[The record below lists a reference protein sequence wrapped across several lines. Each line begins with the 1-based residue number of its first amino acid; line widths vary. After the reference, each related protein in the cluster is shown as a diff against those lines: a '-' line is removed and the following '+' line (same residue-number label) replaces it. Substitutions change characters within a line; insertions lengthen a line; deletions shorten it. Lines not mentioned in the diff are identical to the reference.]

1 MACWLSLCRVLAA
14 VILLASST
22 GANWQRRAGT
32 ASLEY
37 TYSVNC
43 YGANSSFAI
52 PECNCLGGTPDP
64 RLSGRDKIRI
74 VVGSWFAAAMDAF
87 LLKVAIEEVLGFPV
101 ELVPD
106 GINTNPSKLTGPK
119 SVYDALATGS
129 VHIYPEVRAC
139 EPASLQ
145 ACKPNLRCARAK
157 WSPDQHFRVLQVWLS
172 EERDLYQTYVRE
184 KGTVRTPVGMRSK
197 LAIRRRLCR
206 FLCRS
211 SP

>member
-1 MACWLSLCRVLAA
+1 MRISRGSGLAVAVVVLFVVA
-14 VILLASST
+14 ST
-22 GANWQRRAGT
+22 GEATDSSKRRSGRRAAIAERRSADNDAPT
-32 ASLEY
+32 ERDIQ
-37 TYSVNC
+37 YSVNC

-106 GINTNPSKLTGPK
+106 GLGLDTGELTGPK
-119 SVYDALATGS
+119 SVYSALAKGS

-139 EPASLQ
+139 EPACLR
-145 ACKPNLRCARAK
+145 ACNPTSNARPT
-157 WSPDQHFRVLQVWLS
+157 WES
-172 EERDLYQTYVRE
+172 
-184 KGTVRTPVGMRSK
+184 
-197 LAIRRRLCR
+197 
-206 FLCRS
+206 
-211 SP
+211 

>member
-1 MACWLSLCRVLAA
+1 MRVSRGSGLAVA
-14 VILLASST
+14 VVVLFVVAST
-22 GANWQRRAGT
+22 GEATDSSKRRSGRRAAIAERRSADNDAT
-32 ASLEY
+32 TERDIQ
-37 TYSVNC
+37 YSVNC

-145 ACKPNLRCARAK
+145 AKP
-157 WSPDQHFRVLQVWLS
+157 PM
-172 EERDLYQTYVRE
+172 RE
-184 KGTVRTPVGMRSK
+184 GKVES
-197 LAIRRRLCR
+197 
-206 FLCRS
+206 
-211 SP
+211 